1 LGKRTW
7 RGETDFSVFLRA
19 GAALCQG
26 EGATLYERLDQ
37 QTGWFNCIPP
47 AGMGP
52 FMLLSMV
59 PRVAAAV
66 IWVLL
71 NVAVLLICV
80 HLLKR
85 IYAQLSQGRIDY
97 EATLPFALTLL
108 FVLGAVCV
116 QTGQTSILFMAC
128 WLGYVL
134 VSVNRRHALAG
145 FLIALPAAIK
155 LYPILFAS
163 LPVLRKKWSELGWIG
178 IWLIGLTFVIPG
190 IIFGPNVIEMSSSF
204 VKNQILDK
212 DGRAMEAADPKPA
225 SNQGLDGVMVR
236 YLSYVPEFHDKH
248 PEFPHAELEVDSVVS
263 IANTLRIIVILV
275 TIFASIRWLR
285 SDTPDP
291 PLFLLAL
298 WCAALYV
305 VLPGAKGR
313 YAIYAFPAFLPVLAA
328 AHRAFRIGDI
338 ASGRKALVLVVAAAA
353 LLLQIVPDS
362 ILYYG
367 IGMIGPIL
375 HWKFLLRSSAVG
387 ARENHAA

>member
-1 LGKRTW
+1 
-7 RGETDFSVFLRA
+7 
-19 GAALCQG
+19 
-26 EGATLYERLDQ
+26 
-37 QTGWFNCIPP
+37 
-47 AGMGP
+47 
-52 FMLLSMV
+52 
-59 PRVAAAV
+59 
-66 IWVLL
+66 
-71 NVAVLLICV
+71 
-80 HLLKR
+80 
-85 IYAQLSQGRIDY
+85 
-97 EATLPFALTLL
+97 
-108 FVLGAVCV
+108 
-116 QTGQTSILFMAC
+116 MAC

-163 LPVLRKKWSELGWIG
+163 LPVLRKKWSEMGWNV

-375 HWKFLLRSSAVG
+375 LWIFLLRSSAVG